1 MGYILTTLCRF
12 FETLIASIAAHLSFS
27 LAGIFFLAFP
37 VTFSFSAYVMV
48 ILQKQTDMGLSL
60 AIISALLATGV
71 LGTFFAYAYTKLS
84 NDSYAVL
91 TLASLMAFDAVV
103 KSWDAVTGGV
113 LGVSGIIRPELV
125 STLPQLA
132 AALGVTVLV
141 LLAFEHILLKTH
153 FGRLLRAHKESE
165 ELINSLGTSSK
176 HVGMIVIILACIL
189 SAVAGIFAIWRIQFL
204 DPSFGGVLLLL
215 QLLTIAI
222 LAQKP
227 KILWIVFSAL
237 FVVLIPEALR
247 FFDLPSSLLGHMRM
261 LLYALL
267 IIVLIKFVARGSS
280 GIVRSA

>member
-1 MGYILTTLCRF
+1 MGYLLTTLCRF

-37 VTFSFSAYVMV
+37 VAFSFSAYVIV
-48 ILQKQTDMGLSL
+48 ILQKQMDFTLSF

-71 LGTFFAYAYTKLS
+71 LGAFFAYAYTKIS

-113 LGVSGIIRPELV
+113 LGISGITRPELLQ
-125 STLPQLA
+125 TLPQLA
-132 AALGVTVLV
+132 GALG
-141 LLAFEHILLKTH
+141 LLAFILLVFEHILLKTH

-165 ELINSLGTSSK
+165 DLINSLGTSSK
-176 HVGMIVIILACIL
+176 YIGMSVIILACL
-189 SAVAGIFAIWRIQFL
+189 LAGVSGIFAIWRIQFL

-215 QLLTIAI
+215 QILTIAI

-227 KILWIVFSAL
+227 NVFWIVFSTL
-237 FVVLIPEALR
+237 FVVMIPEALR

-267 IIVLIKFVARGSS
+267 IIVLIKFVAYKNSN
-280 GIVRSA
+280 IVRSA